1 MKKYNVYSCSVIEL
15 KKEYLLGGYMLGIG
29 NNKNIPFQVK
39 RCYYLYDVPNN
50 KKRGAHAHKNLIQL
64 MIAVSGSFD
73 ICLDDGL
80 NKQRFTLNSP
90 YQGLLIVP
98 GIWRDLKNFSSE
110 AICLVLTSELYDEAD
125 YIRNYDEF
133 LKYRKINE
141 LGI

>member
-1 MKKYNVYSCSVIEL
+1 MKEFNVYSCSIIEL
-15 KKEYLLGGYMLGIG
+15 KKKYLLGSSMIG
-29 NNKNIPFQVK
+29 VESNKDVPFQVK

-73 ICLDDGL
+73 VCLDDGENKKEFFL
-80 NKQRFTLNSP
+80 NTPSK
-90 YQGLLIVP
+90 GLLIVP

-110 AICLVLTSELYDEAD
+110 AICLVLASELYDETD

-133 LKYRKINE
+133 LQYRKMNAAH
-141 LGI
+141 